1 MGKYKKLSRSQVA
14 AIQMQ
19 ARNGK
24 RIGARQ
30 LGNVVFTDERNEGR
44 SVKKA
49 EKIAGGVIGKIAR
62 RKK

>member
-1 MGKYKKLSRSQVA
+1 MGKYKKLSKRRVA

-19 ARNGK
+19 ARYGK
-24 RIGARQ
+24 RIGVKQ
-30 LGNVVFTDERNEGR
+30 LGNVVFTTERNEGR

-49 EKIAGGVIGKIAR
+49 TKIAGGVIGKIAR